1 MAMRANIESTKGKYH
16 TRKGEKKMLNYTE
29 RADLIKKIDESV
41 SWSDVELEEY
51 EKLCESLG
59 LNYHDYD
66 DPDML
71 FSAIVEAQ
79 AKSE

>member
-1 MAMRANIESTKGKYH
+1 MM
-16 TRKGEKKMLNYTE
+16 NYTE
-29 RADLIKKIDESV
+29 RADLIKKIDESAN
-41 SWSDVELEEY
+41 WSDIELEEY

-59 LNYHDYD
+59 PNYHDYD

-79 AKSE
+79 AKSK

>member
-1 MAMRANIESTKGKYH
+1 MRDNIESTKGKQH
-16 TRKGEKKMLNYTE
+16 HKKRRKKMLNYTE
-29 RADLIKKIDESV
+29 RADLIKKIDESAN
-41 SWSDVELEEY
+41 WSDIEPEEY

>member
-1 MAMRANIESTKGKYH
+1 MAMRANIEPTKGKYH
-16 TRKGEKKMLNYTE
+16 KRKGEKKMLNYTE